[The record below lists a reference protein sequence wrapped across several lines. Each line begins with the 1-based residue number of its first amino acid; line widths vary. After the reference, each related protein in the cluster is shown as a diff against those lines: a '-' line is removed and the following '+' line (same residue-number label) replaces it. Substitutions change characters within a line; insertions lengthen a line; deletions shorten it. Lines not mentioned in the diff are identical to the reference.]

1 MKSLLLFFLLSVGLA
16 SAQEPSPAQPADP
29 DQPIPAQPALPA
41 TPASPAVAAANA
53 PEAGPTV
60 TVLADSSLKNVLQA
74 LAQAW
79 ADSQPD
85 GPLMPITLT
94 NAATMRSRVVANPA
108 WDVVIDADLA
118 DVKALTDQGLLAPEG
133 QHELARNSL
142 VILGRAPLVKADAPD
157 WFDLVG
163 DEWKKVALGDPNLTA
178 SGRAA
183 QHALQKHDLLGDDH
197 KNLYVYAGT
206 EALALQLVERDQAD
220 AVFLYRSDLGHVTLP
235 GFDITALTSDD
246 APPIFYTAA
255 VGRLAKNPTAAHSF
269 IEYCASSAARD
280 IWTRFGFEMN

>member
-1 MKSLLLFFLLSVGLA
+1 VKSILLLFLFSAGLA
-16 SAQEPSPAQPADP
+16 GAQTPSPAQPADP
-29 DQPIPAQPALPA
+29 SQAIPAQPALPA
-41 TPASPAVAAANA
+41 PAGADSPGD
-53 PEAGPTV
+53 AGPTV
-60 TVLADSSLKNVLQA
+60 TVLADSSLKSVLQA

-79 ADSQPD
+79 ADAQPD
-85 GPLMPITLT
+85 GPQMPLTLT
-94 NAATMRSRVVANPA
+94 NAATMRSRVTANPT

-133 QHELARNSL
+133 RHELARNSL
-142 VILGRAPLVKADAPD
+142 VILGRAPLVKAEAPD
-157 WFDLVG
+157 WYDLVG
-163 DEWKKVALGDPNLTA
+163 DEWKKIALGDPNLTA

-206 EALALQLVERDQAD
+206 EALALQLAERDQVD
-220 AVFLYRSDLGHVTLP
+220 AVFLYRSDLGGVTLP
-235 GFDITALTSDD
+235 GFDIMPLSGDD

-255 VGRLAKNPTAAHSF
+255 VGRLAKNPAAAHSF
-269 IEYCASSAARD
+269 IEYCASDAARD